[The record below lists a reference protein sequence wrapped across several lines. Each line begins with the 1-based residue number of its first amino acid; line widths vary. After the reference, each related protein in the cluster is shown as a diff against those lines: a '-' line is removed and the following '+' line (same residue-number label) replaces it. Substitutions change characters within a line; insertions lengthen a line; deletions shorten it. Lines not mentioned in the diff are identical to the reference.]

1 MILQGS
7 VVAAVAPLD
16 LANTV
21 VDPRAYAD
29 PPRLHAAFREL
40 RARWPV
46 ARAEAPGFDPF
57 WLITRHADILEVSRQ
72 NEVFH
77 NGDLGVILSSQD
89 ELRFVK
95 AITGGSPNLVR
106 TLVNMDAPDHLKH
119 RALTQAWFMPQ
130 NVRRLEGRIRAIA
143 RASVERMMAAGGR
156 CDFVADVALGYPLHV
171 IMEILGLPEE
181 DEPRMLKL
189 TQEFFGSKDPD
200 LNRGAAEAVDPEVLV
215 GQVKAVF
222 DDFFTYFRAVSE
234 DRRARP
240 REDLASAIATGE
252 VDGRPISDFDAMSY
266 YFLVATAGHDTT
278 SSSTAGAIWAL
289 AENPEQFDRVCRDP
303 SLIPGLVDEAIRWT
317 TPVKH
322 FMRSATRD
330 YELRGQIIKEGD
342 WLMLCYLSGNRDEE
356 VFEDPFSFRVDRS
369 PNRHLA
375 FGYGAHLCLGQ
386 HLAKMEMRILFE
398 ELLPRLQRLE
408 LDGEARLSAANF
420 VSGPKRLPI
429 RFKAAG
435 ELVA

>member
-1 MILQGS
+1 MSNS
-7 VVAAVAPLD
+7 VVAAIAPSE
-16 LANTV
+16 LAGAV

-29 PPRLHAAFREL
+29 PPRLHAAFTEL

-46 ARAEAPGFDPF
+46 SLAQVDGFDPF
-57 WLITRHADILEVSRQ
+57 WLVTRHADILEVSRQ
-72 NEVFH
+72 NDVFH

-95 AITGGSPNLVR
+95 AMTGGSPNLVR

-119 RALTQAWFMPQ
+119 RALTQGWFMPQ
-130 NVRRLEGRIRAIA
+130 NVRRLEDRIRQIA
-143 RASVERMMAAGGR
+143 RASVERMLATGGR

-200 LNRGAAEAVDPEVLV
+200 LNRDAAEAVDPELLV
-215 GQVKAVF
+215 SQVKAVF
-222 DDFFTYFRAVSE
+222 DDFFAYFREVSD

-240 REDLASAIATGE
+240 RDDLASAIANGL
-252 VDGRPISDFDAMSY
+252 VDGQPISDFDAMSY
-266 YFLVATAGHDTT
+266 YFLVASAGHDTT
-278 SSSTAGAIWAL
+278 SSSIAGAIWAL
-289 AENPEQFDRVCRDP
+289 AENPDQFDAVRRDP

-330 YELRGQIIKEGD
+330 YELRGQTIREGD

-356 VFEDPFSFRVDRS
+356 VFEDPFAFRVNRS

-398 ELLPRLQRLE
+398 ELLPRMERLE
-408 LDGEARLSAANF
+408 LDGEGKLSAANF

-429 RFKAAG
+429 RFETAR
-435 ELVA
+435 ELAS